1 MNNLFIVNT
10 PFHLLTSF
18 ILSKGFFP
26 EDNNYLALMHP
37 HGYEKWASNPLMN
50 YISSTQCGYKEI
62 FPLIHFL
69 SSRNK
74 TVPFKTQV
82 QQVQNSIGK
91 LHIDNVFLGS
101 DIDPQNQLL
110 VASLDINNFNRFEDG
125 LYSYYN
131 ENRRRSKLDELF
143 HKLKIWS
150 IKKSAGIKNTKL
162 YINTST
168 ASDSKSGIADYMY
181 KPELLQRFSPNPIVI
196 TKDKINIAINDLK
209 SKKFLQQKINN
220 PAILYLSQPLVEQKL
235 FSIEEEL
242 HCLQSL
248 IKPLNNKGELLYKP
262 HPNDSKDKIN
272 YFQEKIPQLKIFN
285 SIEPA
290 ELLYTIEDN
299 LIAVVS
305 YQSTALMYTDKFS
318 NHVIKAISLSDFA
331 QSPMYYKYKEIMQ
344 NAGVYF
350 PNRLDDIIKI
360 FQKG

>member
-1 MNNLFIVNT
+1 
-10 PFHLLTSF
+10 
-18 ILSKGFFP
+18 
-26 EDNNYLALMHP
+26 
-37 HGYEKWASNPLMN
+37 
-50 YISSTQCGYKEI
+50 
-62 FPLIHFL
+62 
-69 SSRNK
+69 
-74 TVPFKTQV
+74 
-82 QQVQNSIGK
+82 
-91 LHIDNVFLGS
+91 
-101 DIDPQNQLL
+101 
-110 VASLDINNFNRFEDG
+110 
-125 LYSYYN
+125 
-131 ENRRRSKLDELF
+131 
-143 HKLKIWS
+143 
-150 IKKSAGIKNTKL
+150 
-162 YINTST
+162 
-168 ASDSKSGIADYMY
+168 MY

-248 IKPLNNKGELLYKP
+248 IKPLNKQGQLLYKP

-318 NHVIKAISLSDFA
+318 NHIIKAISLSDFA

-350 PNRLDDIIKI
+350 PNRLNDIIKI
-360 FQKG
+360 LMKG

>member
-26 EDNNYLALMHP
+26 EDNNYLALIHP

-143 HKLKIWS
+143 HKLKIWG
-150 IKKSAGIKNTKL
+150 IKKSANIKGEL

-168 ASDSKSGIADYMY
+168 ASDSKAAIADYMY
-181 KPELLQRFSPNPIVI
+181 KPELLQRYSPNPIEI
-196 TKDKINIAINDLK
+196 TKKIIDVSISDLK
-209 SKKFLQQKINN
+209 NKNLLQKKIINLS
-220 PAILYLSQPLVEQKL
+220 ILYLSQPLVEQKL
-235 FSIEEEL
+235 FSIEDEL
-242 HCLQSL
+242 SCLQNL
-248 IKPLNNKGELLYKP
+248 IKPLNKQGQLLYKP

-290 ELLYTIEDN
+290 ELLYNIEDN

-350 PNRLDDIIKI
+350 PNKLNEILKI
-360 FQKG
+360 LMKE

>member
-26 EDNNYLALMHP
+26 EDNNYLALIHP

-168 ASDSKSGIADYMY
+168 ASDSKAAIADYMY
-181 KPELLQRFSPNPIVI
+181 KPELLQRYSPNSIEI
-196 TKDKINIAINDLK
+196 TKKVIDIAIHDLK
-209 SKKFLQQKINN
+209 NKNLLQKKIIN
-220 PAILYLSQPLVEQKL
+220 PSILYLSQPLVEQKL
-235 FSIEEEL
+235 FSIEDEL
-242 HCLQSL
+242 HCLQNL
-248 IKPLNNKGELLYKP
+248 IKPLNKQGQLLYKP
-262 HPNDSKDKIN
+262 HPNDNKDKIN

-350 PNRLDDIIKI
+350 PNKLNEILKI
-360 FQKG
+360 LMKG

>member
-18 ILSKGFFP
+18 ILSKGFFFK
-26 EDNNYLALMHP
+26 DNNYLALIHP
-37 HGYEKWASNPLMN
+37 HGYEQWSTNPVMS
-50 YISSTQCGYKEI
+50 YISSTKCGYKEV

-74 TVPFKTQV
+74 TTSFKNQV
-82 QQVQNSIGK
+82 QQIQNTIGK
-91 LHIDNVFLGS
+91 IQIDNVFLGS

-110 VASLDINNFNRFEDG
+110 VASLNINKFNRYEDG

-131 ENRRRSKLDELF
+131 ENRRRSKIDELF
-143 HKLKIWS
+143 HKLKIWG
-150 IKKSAGIKNTKL
+150 IKKSANIKGNL

-168 ASDSKSGIADYMY
+168 ASDSKAGIADYMY
-181 KPELLQRFSPNPIVI
+181 KPELLQRYSPNAIEI
-196 TKDKINIAINDLK
+196 TKEIINIAINDLK
-209 SKKFLQQKINN
+209 KNNLLQKKILN
-220 PAILYLSQPLVEQKL
+220 PSILYLSQPLVEQKL
-235 FSIEEEL
+235 FSIEDEL
-242 HCLQSL
+242 SCLQNL
-248 IKPLNNKGELLYKP
+248 IKPLNKQGQLLYKP
-262 HPNDSKDKIN
+262 HPNDSKDKIK

-285 SIEPA
+285 SIGPA

-318 NHVIKAISLSDFA
+318 NHTIKAISLSDFA

-360 FQKG
+360 LY

>member
-18 ILSKGFFP
+18 ILSKGFFSK
-26 EDNNYLALMHP
+26 DNNFLVLIHP
-37 HGYEKWASNPLMN
+37 HGYEQWSTNAIMS
-50 YISSTQCGYKEI
+50 YISSTKCGYKEI

-74 TVPFKTQV
+74 TISFKKQV
-82 QQVQNSIGK
+82 QYVQNTIGK
-91 LHIDNVFLGS
+91 IQIDNVFLGS

-110 VASLDINNFNRFEDG
+110 IASLNINKFNRYEDG

-131 ENRRRSKLDELF
+131 KNRRRSKIDELF
-143 HKLKIWS
+143 HKLKIWG
-150 IKKSAGIKNTKL
+150 IKKSANIKGNL

-168 ASDSKSGIADYMY
+168 ASDSKAAIADYMY
-181 KPELLQRFSPNPIVI
+181 KPELLQRYSPNSIEI
-196 TKDKINIAINDLK
+196 TKKVIDIAINNLK
-209 SKKFLQQKINN
+209 NKNLLQKKIIN
-220 PAILYLSQPLVEQKL
+220 PSILYLSQPLVEQKL
-235 FSIEEEL
+235 FSIEDEL
-242 HCLQSL
+242 HCLQNL
-248 IKPLNNKGELLYKP
+248 IKPLNKQGQLLYKP

>member
-18 ILSKGFFP
+18 ILSKGFFSK
-26 EDNNYLALMHP
+26 DNNYLALIHP
-37 HGYEKWASNPLMN
+37 HGYEKWSSNPLMN

-74 TVPFKTQV
+74 TTPFKTQV

-110 VASLDINNFNRFEDG
+110 VASLNITKFNRFEDG

-143 HKLKIWS
+143 HKLKIWG
-150 IKKSAGIKNTKL
+150 IKKSAGIKNNKL

-168 ASDSKSGIADYMY
+168 ASDRKAGIADYMY
-181 KPELLQRFSPNPIVI
+181 KPELLQRFSPNPITI
-196 TKDKINIAINDLK
+196 TKDKIKIAINDLK
-209 SKKFLQQKINN
+209 SKNLLHKKINN

-235 FSIEEEL
+235 FSIENEL
-242 HCLQSL
+242 NCLQTL
-248 IKPLNNKGELLYKP
+248 VKPLGNKGELLYKP
-262 HPNDSKDKIN
+262 HPNDSPDKIK
-272 YFQEKIPQLKIFN
+272 YFKEHMPQLTIFN

-290 ELLYTIEDN
+290 ELLYSIEDN

-305 YQSTALMYTDKFS
+305 YQSTALMYTDKFA
-318 NHVIKAISLSDFA
+318 NHKIISISLSDFA
-331 QSPMYYKYKEIMQ
+331 QSPMYYKYKELMK
-344 NAGVYF
+344 NAEVHFPKTIKSITDILYF
-350 PNRLDDIIKI
+350 
-360 FQKG
+360 